1 MEQAKLSCE
10 NCKYRFLVIIA
21 ALLASTTVFAQQFLP
36 VNGIV
41 NARDLGGYPVQDGRT
56 VRDSVLLRAAHLA
69 DATDEDLAF
78 LASLPVVKVMDFRT
92 EHELSGKQ
100 DRIIPGA

>member
-36 VNGIV
+36 VKGIV

-56 VRDSVLLRAAHLA
+56 VRDSVLLRRP
-69 DATDEDLAF
+69 TWPTPQTKTWP
-78 LASLPVVKVMDFRT
+78 SWPPFR
-92 EHELSGKQ
+92 
-100 DRIIPGA
+100 